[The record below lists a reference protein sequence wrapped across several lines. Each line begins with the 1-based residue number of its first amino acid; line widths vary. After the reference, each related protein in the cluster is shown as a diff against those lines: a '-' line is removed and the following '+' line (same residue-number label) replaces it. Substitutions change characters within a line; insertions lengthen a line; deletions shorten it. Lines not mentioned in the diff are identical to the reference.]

1 MNQVVNGIHI
11 PSFALG
17 FGSCVLLYYLKPG
30 LISIFGG
37 LISFLKV
44 FAIFVI
50 ITAGIV
56 FAIKSQPQ
64 QQDKNVNEQD
74 GKFNTVPGRIGT
86 IKSKEANI
94 EDGEFK
100 YFPIPVTKFED
111 DQQRQL
117 HKSRF
122 GESSIQSIQ
131 SNESMTESTTDY
143 YTEKPST
150 NSKDYYVEDPNKYDK
165 TLRYENFVKMASKR

>member
-1 MNQVVNGIHI
+1 MNNIINGIHI

-30 LISIFGG
+30 LVTIFGG

-44 FAIFVI
+44 S
-50 ITAGIV
+50 IV
-56 FAIKSQPQ
+56 FAIITGGVVFALKSQPQ
-64 QQDKNVNEQD
+64 HDKKDIAQES
-74 GKFNTVPGRIGT
+74 KLRSIPGRLDT

-94 EDGEFK
+94 QDGEFN

-111 DQQRQL
+111 DPQRQIP
-117 HKSRF
+117 HSRY
-122 GESSIQSIQ
+122 EEISNQSIQ
-131 SNESMTESTTDY
+131 LDKSMAD
-143 YTEKPST
+143 
-150 NSKDYYVEDPNKYDK
+150 SKNYYVEETNKYDK

>member
-1 MNQVVNGIHI
+1 MNSVINGVHI

-44 FAIFVI
+44 AIVFGI
-50 ITAGIV
+50 ITAGVV
-56 FAIKSQPQ
+56 FAFKSQPQ
-64 QQDKNVNEQD
+64 LENKNKNNSITIQES
-74 GKFNTVPGRIGT
+74 KLNSVPGRLGT

-94 EDGEFK
+94 QDGEFK

-111 DQQRQL
+111 DPQRQIPN
-117 HKSRF
+117 SRF
-122 GESSIQSIQ
+122 GESSIQSIEPD
-131 SNESMTESTTDY
+131 ESITD
-143 YTEKPST
+143 
-150 NSKDYYVEDPNKYDK
+150 SKNYYVEEKVKYDK